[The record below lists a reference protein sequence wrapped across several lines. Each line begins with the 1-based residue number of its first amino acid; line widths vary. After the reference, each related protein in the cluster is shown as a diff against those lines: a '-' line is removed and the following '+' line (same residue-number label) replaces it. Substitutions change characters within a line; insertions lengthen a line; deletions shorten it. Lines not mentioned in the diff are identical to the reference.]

1 MNDRRE
7 TTASVVFVL
16 GILGKAVDGLIEV
29 IAGIPLLILS
39 PAALVTL
46 SQTLTAKELRQ
57 DPHDLI
63 ANLVVH
69 GAAHLT
75 GTSAKIGAVYLLFHG
90 IVKLAIVVAL
100 FVGTRRIYP
109 WAMGALGVFLVIQ
122 LVQLV
127 VAPSVGVALLTVL
140 DGLILWLTWR
150 EWRHGRSLRDAVRTV
165 RALTRARHRQRE
177 V

>member
-1 MNDRRE
+1 MTERNE
-7 TTASVVFVL
+7 KVASVVFVL
-16 GILGKAVDGLIEV
+16 GIIGKGVDGLIEV
-29 IAGIPLLILS
+29 IAGIPLLIFS

-46 SQTLTAKELRQ
+46 SQTLTAEELRQ

-63 ANLVVH
+63 ANLIVH

-100 FVGTRRIYP
+100 LIGTRRIYP

-122 LVQLV
+122 IVQFAI
-127 VAPSVGVALLTVL
+127 APSVGVALLTVL
-140 DGLILWLTWR
+140 DALILWLTWR
-150 EWRHGRSLRDAVRTV
+150 EWRHGRSLRDALWTV
-165 RALTRARHRQRE
+165 RRDVLHRA
-177 V
+177 